1 MKTKN
6 IILIALLV
14 LLTGLASCQKDH
26 DIPTGKVF
34 NGGSGGGST
43 TDSLTIS
50 VTANP
55 SEGGTVSGGGK
66 YLKGKTCVVAA
77 SANEGYVFSNW
88 TENGTQVSTSVSYSF
103 TVDADRTLVA
113 NFSVSTGNNFTITAV
128 ASPEY
133 GGVISGSGTYQQGQT
148 CTVTAIANEDY
159 TFTNWT
165 ENDTQVSSD
174 ANYSFTVTGNRT
186 LTAHFSANTGDVTS
200 FVGHYEGNVLA
211 NGNTEVIINGFEPTQ
226 NEFVDRE
233 VLISLDLIEGGN
245 MNEVFGTCK
254 IDDREIN
261 CKGTVDGDTITFEA
275 INDIVTLNYNMNG
288 FNISPQVDMTYKVTG
303 ILMNGQL
310 VLDGTIEGLGEIQII
325 VYSGNI
331 ITNGTID
338 GALNKIH

>member
-1 MKTKN
+1 M
-6 IILIALLV
+6 V
-14 LLTGLASCQKDH
+14 LLTGMVSCKKDH
-26 DIPTGKVF
+26 DIPTGKTF
-34 NGGSGGGST
+34 NEGSGGGGST
-43 TDSLTIS
+43 ASYTVS
-50 VTANP
+50 VSADP
-55 SEGGTVSGGGK
+55 SNGGTVSGGGE
-66 YLKGKTCVVAA
+66 YQKGQICVVAA
-77 SANEGYVFSNW
+77 SANEGYVFNHW
-88 TENGTQVSTSVSYSF
+88 TENGNQVSNNVSYSF
-103 TVDADRTLVA
+103 TVTEDRNLVA
-113 NFSVSTGNNFTITAV
+113 NFATSSGNYTITAM
-128 ASPEY
+128 ASPIE
-133 GGVISGSGTYQQGQT
+133 GGTVSGGGTYMQGQT